1 MDGFGVPPR
10 LRKPRFEASQAS
22 GPSETPSSMTM
33 DVPHQF
39 HLEFQAI
46 LRHQGSSKKRAE
58 VDIAS
63 VTDVVS
69 VQSSLME
76 ICKISISIRYPWDTL
91 WLFNIAMV

>member
-1 MDGFGVPPR
+1 MVYFMENPIRMDDLGVPPR
-10 LRKPRFEASQAS
+10 LRKPPFEASQAS
-22 GPSETPSSMTM
+22 GPPSETPSSMTM

-63 VTDVVS
+63 VTDFVS

-76 ICKISISIRYPWDTL
+76 IHKISIGYP
-91 WLFNIAMV
+91 